1 MKVSLILIAICFTV
15 KLALSQAISADSVYR
30 NFLKASELPS
40 SLNKAPNEI
49 NDLRWCD
56 FTLRFNLNKLPILL
70 DSKTS
75 ENSLDVQE
83 FGELDWQTNH
93 YSLPKYAVIDQYQ
106 ILTKRVTNESD
117 DYFDPPQY
125 SQDNPAIE
133 IFVEEEAYFPG
144 GFVEMVNFV
153 NENIDFP
160 QEAIDLGIK
169 GRVIVRFVVE
179 KDGRI
184 SNVSVATPLA
194 GCKACDCAAVKL
206 VEKMPL
212 WKAGKNG
219 GREVRTWVTLPIKFE
234 VN

>member
-133 IFVEEEAYFPG
+133 IFVSE
-144 GFVEMVNFV
+144 
-153 NENIDFP
+153 D
-160 QEAIDLGIK
+160 Q
-169 GRVIVRFVVE
+169 
-179 KDGRI
+179 
-184 SNVSVATPLA
+184 
-194 GCKACDCAAVKL
+194 
-206 VEKMPL
+206 
-212 WKAGKNG
+212 
-219 GREVRTWVTLPIKFE
+219 
-234 VN
+234 